1 MKRIVQNL
9 LAVFLLAVLLVPVT
23 ALGEDG
29 TVTKCSNCNSTNIYM
44 NRTIWRN
51 GKHCCVYKCDD
62 CRQETYGSYVACDVT
77 MPTKCTEKATCPTCG
92 KKYTGTTH
100 NMPDE
105 VSWTWNNADGINLAS
120 VAGAAACMDCRQEF
134 TTKAYSIGY
143 KTTKNP
149 TCKSNKEVT
158 YTISG
163 VMLGGRSYS
172 PATTLEIEGTA
183 TGRHSPIPDKGKPA
197 TCTEPGLTEGSHC
210 YYCNEVLEAQKEIPA
225 SGHLDVYASKLEQAA
240 TCTQDGWT
248 KETKCK
254 NCGQTVKERERIP
267 APGHKEVT
275 DAAVAA
281 TCTQDGKKEGKHCSV
296 CKKVLVEQEVI
307 PATGHKE
314 VTDAAVAPT
323 CTKVGWTEG
332 SHCSVC
338 NKELTAQ
345 TRIPAIG
352 HAVAEGTEAVWVW
365 HIPENGGFASADVSA
380 QCKNCKEMISTT
392 ANSIAIWHNINA
404 TCTESGKN
412 VYSVTVLLGG
422 QEFYGE
428 KEVKNPDAP
437 AKGHTEVIDAA
448 VAPTCTE
455 TGKTEGKHC
464 SVCKEVLVK
473 QETVPATGHKE
484 VTDAAVAPTCTKNG
498 LTEGSHC
505 SKCGWVKQAQKPISA
520 IGHAVEKEAETVWE
534 WNIPADGSFASVKV
548 SAQCKNCND
557 TISTTANNATY
568 WHSINAT
575 CTESGKNVYSV
586 TVSLGGQDF
595 YGEKEVDNPDDPARG
610 HTEVTDAAVAPTCT
624 ETGKTEGK
632 HCSVCNTV
640 LTKQETIPAT
650 GHTEVTDAAVAPTC
664 TETGLTEGSHCSV
677 CNTVLKAQEVIP
689 ALGHTEVTDAAVA
702 PTCTQTGL
710 TEGSH
715 CSVCN
720 TVLKAQEVIP
730 ALGHT
735 EVTDAAVAPT
745 CTESGKTEGKHC
757 SVCNTVLKAQ
767 EVIPALG
774 HTVVTDAAVAPTCT
788 ETGKTEGKH
797 CSVCNKILVMQEEI
811 PADGHEWGEW
821 FVTEAAKESESGKE
835 TRVCRRDSSHTQTR
849 EIPALGNESNA
860 PRLHVL
866 DKQNADRFFE
876 TTQQGSTLRV
886 VSEYNEV
893 TVLTGTSEILNKL
906 LEQGIQI
913 LEFVTPQG
921 TVRVAVKP
929 LLNAM
934 GSNGKFE
941 LSVTKQGASLYV
953 NRELRN
959 ELLL

>member
-23 ALGEDG
+23 ALGAGCKPYAHAVDKGAE
-29 TVTKCSNCNSTNIYM
+29 TV
-44 NRTIWRN
+44 W
-51 GKHCCVYKCDD
+51 D
-62 CRQETYGSYVACDVT
+62 
-77 MPTKCTEKATCPTCG
+77 
-92 KKYTGTTH
+92 
-100 NMPDE
+100 
-105 VSWTWNNADGINLAS
+105 WT
-120 VAGAAACMDCRQEF
+120 
-134 TTKAYSIGY
+134 
-143 KTTKNP
+143 
-149 TCKSNKEVT
+149 
-158 YTISG
+158 
-163 VMLGGRSYS
+163 
-172 PATTLEIEGTA
+172 
-183 TGRHSPIPDKGKPA
+183 IPDKGFASVTVSARCKNCNEMISTTANSIAIQRTIGANCTESGKNVYWVTVSLGGQDFYGEKEVDNPNAPAKGHTPKTVWGKPA
-197 TCTEPGLTEGSHC
+197 TCAEPGLTAGKVC
-210 YYCNEVLEAQKEIPA
+210 LFCNEVLVKQEVIPKTD
-225 SGHLDVYASKLEQAA
+225 HNKNNIVQTQAYVPY
-240 TCTQDGWT
+240 TCTEDGYT
-248 KETKCK
+248 AEKKCK
-254 NCGQTVKERERIP
+254 TCGQTVQERERIP

-281 TCTQDGKKEGKHCSV
+281 TCTK
-296 CKKVLVEQEVI
+296 
-307 PATGHKE
+307 
-314 VTDAAVAPT
+314 
-323 CTKVGWTEG
+323 
-332 SHCSVC
+332 
-338 NKELTAQ
+338 
-345 TRIPAIG
+345 
-352 HAVAEGTEAVWVW
+352 
-365 HIPENGGFASADVSA
+365 
-380 QCKNCKEMISTT
+380 
-392 ANSIAIWHNINA
+392 
-404 TCTESGKN
+404 
-412 VYSVTVLLGG
+412 
-422 QEFYGE
+422 
-428 KEVKNPDAP
+428 
-437 AKGHTEVIDAA
+437 
-448 VAPTCTE
+448 

-520 IGHAVEKEAETVWE
+520 IGHAVEKKAETVWE

-586 TVSLGGQDF
+586 TVLLGGQEF
-595 YGEKEVDNPDDPARG
+595 YGEKEVNNPNDPARG

-624 ETGKTEGK
+624 ETGLTEGK
-632 HCSVCNTV
+632 
-640 LTKQETIPAT
+640 
-650 GHTEVTDAAVAPTC
+650 
-664 TETGLTEGSHCSV
+664 HCSV

-689 ALGHTEVTDAAVA
+689 ATGHKEVTDAAVA

-710 TEGSH
+710 TEGKH

-720 TVLKAQEVIP
+720 TVLVKQETVPATGHTEVTDVAVAPTCTETGLTEGKHCSVCNEVLKAQEVIP

-745 CTESGKTEGKHC
+745 CTES
-757 SVCNTVLKAQ
+757 
-767 EVIPALG
+767 
-774 HTVVTDAAVAPTCT
+774 
-788 ETGKTEGKH
+788 GKTEGKH

-835 TRVCRRDSSHTQTR
+835 MRVCRRDGSHTQTR

-886 VSEYNEV
+886 VSEYDEV

-941 LSVTKQGASLYV
+941 LSVTKQGATLYV

>member
-23 ALGEDG
+23 ALGAEKCEHVMPDEAVWTWTPPATPGEG
-29 TVTKCSNCNSTNIYM
+29 TASYTITAECTKCGKVFTG
-44 NRTIWRN
+44 N
-51 GKHCCVYKCDD
+51 GKAWIQH
-62 CRQETYGSYVACDVT
+62 
-77 MPTKCTEKATCPTCG
+77 TEAATCTHNKFVTHIINHPLNG
-92 KKYTGTTH
+92 KTYTGTYRV
-100 NMPDE
+100 E
-105 VSWTWNNADGINLAS
+105 VPNT
-120 VAGAAACMDCRQEF
+120 MQEH
-134 TTKAYSIGY
+134 TAEPVWGK
-143 KTTKNP
+143 
-149 TCKSNKEVT
+149 
-158 YTISG
+158 
-163 VMLGGRSYS
+163 
-172 PATTLEIEGTA
+172 PATCAEAGLSYGERCKFCKKMLKEQTEIPKKTEHNNIIQTQ
-183 TGRHSPIPDKGKPA
+183 KYKPA
-197 TCTEPGLTEGSHC
+197 TCTEDGH
-210 YYCNEVLEAQKEIPA
+210 EAEKQCQTCGTITKPA
-225 SGHLDVYASKLEQAA
+225 TIIKA
-240 TCTQDGWT
+240 T
-248 KETKCK
+248 
-254 NCGQTVKERERIP
+254 
-267 APGHKEVT
+267 GHKWVT

-281 TCTQDGKKEGKHCSV
+281 TCTQDGKTEGKHCSV
-296 CKKVLVEQEVI
+296 CKEVLEEQETI

-332 SHCSVC
+332 SHCS
-338 NKELTAQ
+338 
-345 TRIPAIG
+345 
-352 HAVAEGTEAVWVW
+352 
-365 HIPENGGFASADVSA
+365 
-380 QCKNCKEMISTT
+380 
-392 ANSIAIWHNINA
+392 
-404 TCTESGKN
+404 
-412 VYSVTVLLGG
+412 
-422 QEFYGE
+422 
-428 KEVKNPDAP
+428 
-437 AKGHTEVIDAA
+437 
-448 VAPTCTE
+448 
-455 TGKTEGKHC
+455 
-464 SVCKEVLVK
+464 
-473 QETVPATGHKE
+473 
-484 VTDAAVAPTCTKNG
+484 
-498 LTEGSHC
+498 
-505 SKCGWVKQAQKPISA
+505 KCGWVKQAQKPILA

-595 YGEKEVDNPDDPARG
+595 YGEKEVENPNDPARG

-624 ETGKTEGK
+624 ETGKTEG
-632 HCSVCNTV
+632 
-640 LTKQETIPAT
+640 
-650 GHTEVTDAAVAPTC
+650 
-664 TETGLTEGSHCSV
+664 SHCSV

-689 ALGHTEVTDAAVA
+689 AT
-702 PTCTQTGL
+702 
-710 TEGSH
+710 
-715 CSVCN
+715 
-720 TVLKAQEVIP
+720 
-730 ALGHT
+730 GHT

-774 HTVVTDAAVAPTCT
+774 HTEVTDAAVAPTCT
-788 ETGKTEGKH
+788 ESGKTEGTH

-835 TRVCRRDSSHTQTR
+835 MRVCRRDSSHTQTR

-886 VSEYNEV
+886 VSEYDEV

-941 LSVTKQGASLYV
+941 LSVTKQGATLYV

>member
-23 ALGEDG
+23 ALGAGCKPYAHAVDKGAE
-29 TVTKCSNCNSTNIYM
+29 TV
-44 NRTIWRN
+44 W
-51 GKHCCVYKCDD
+51 D
-62 CRQETYGSYVACDVT
+62 
-77 MPTKCTEKATCPTCG
+77 
-92 KKYTGTTH
+92 
-100 NMPDE
+100 
-105 VSWTWNNADGINLAS
+105 WT
-120 VAGAAACMDCRQEF
+120 
-134 TTKAYSIGY
+134 
-143 KTTKNP
+143 
-149 TCKSNKEVT
+149 
-158 YTISG
+158 
-163 VMLGGRSYS
+163 
-172 PATTLEIEGTA
+172 
-183 TGRHSPIPDKGKPA
+183 IPDKGFASVTVSARCKNCNEMISTTANSIAIQRTIGANCTESGKNVYWVTVSLGGQDFYGEKEVDNPNAPAKGHTPKTVWGKPA
-197 TCTEPGLTEGSHC
+197 TCAEPGLTAGKVC
-210 YYCNEVLEAQKEIPA
+210 LFCNEVLVKQEVIPKTD
-225 SGHLDVYASKLEQAA
+225 HNKNNIVQTQAYVPY
-240 TCTQDGWT
+240 TCTEDGYT
-248 KETKCK
+248 AEKKCK
-254 NCGQTVKERERIP
+254 TCGQTVQERERIP

-281 TCTQDGKKEGKHCSV
+281 TCTK
-296 CKKVLVEQEVI
+296 
-307 PATGHKE
+307 
-314 VTDAAVAPT
+314 
-323 CTKVGWTEG
+323 
-332 SHCSVC
+332 
-338 NKELTAQ
+338 
-345 TRIPAIG
+345 
-352 HAVAEGTEAVWVW
+352 
-365 HIPENGGFASADVSA
+365 
-380 QCKNCKEMISTT
+380 
-392 ANSIAIWHNINA
+392 
-404 TCTESGKN
+404 
-412 VYSVTVLLGG
+412 
-422 QEFYGE
+422 
-428 KEVKNPDAP
+428 
-437 AKGHTEVIDAA
+437 
-448 VAPTCTE
+448 

-520 IGHAVEKEAETVWE
+520 IGHAVEKKAETVWE

-575 CTESGKNVYSV
+575 CTKDGKNVYSV

-624 ETGKTEGK
+624 ETGLTEGK
-632 HCSVCNTV
+632 
-640 LTKQETIPAT
+640 
-650 GHTEVTDAAVAPTC
+650 
-664 TETGLTEGSHCSV
+664 
-677 CNTVLKAQEVIP
+677 
-689 ALGHTEVTDAAVA
+689 
-702 PTCTQTGL
+702 
-710 TEGSH
+710 H

-757 SVCNTVLKAQ
+757 SVCN
-767 EVIPALG
+767 
-774 HTVVTDAAVAPTCT
+774 
-788 ETGKTEGKH
+788 
-797 CSVCNKILVMQEEI
+797 KILVMQEEI

-835 TRVCRRDSSHTQTR
+835 MRVCRRDSSHTQTR

-886 VSEYNEV
+886 VSEYDEV

-941 LSVTKQGASLYV
+941 LSVTKQGATLYV

>member
-23 ALGEDG
+23 ALGAGCKPYAHAVDKGAE
-29 TVTKCSNCNSTNIYM
+29 TV
-44 NRTIWRN
+44 W
-51 GKHCCVYKCDD
+51 D
-62 CRQETYGSYVACDVT
+62 
-77 MPTKCTEKATCPTCG
+77 
-92 KKYTGTTH
+92 
-100 NMPDE
+100 
-105 VSWTWNNADGINLAS
+105 WT
-120 VAGAAACMDCRQEF
+120 
-134 TTKAYSIGY
+134 
-143 KTTKNP
+143 
-149 TCKSNKEVT
+149 
-158 YTISG
+158 
-163 VMLGGRSYS
+163 
-172 PATTLEIEGTA
+172 
-183 TGRHSPIPDKGKPA
+183 IPDKGFASVTVSARCKNCNEMISTTANSIAIQRTIGANCTESGKNVYWVTVSLGGQDFYGEKEVDNPNAPAKGHTPKTVWGKPA
-197 TCTEPGLTEGSHC
+197 TCAEPGLTAGKVC
-210 YYCNEVLEAQKEIPA
+210 LFCNEVLVKQEVIPKTD
-225 SGHLDVYASKLEQAA
+225 HNKNNIVQTQAYVPY
-240 TCTQDGWT
+240 TCTEDGYT
-248 KETKCK
+248 AEKKCK
-254 NCGQTVKERERIP
+254 ACGQTVQERERIP

-281 TCTQDGKKEGKHCSV
+281 
-296 CKKVLVEQEVI
+296 
-307 PATGHKE
+307 
-314 VTDAAVAPT
+314 
-323 CTKVGWTEG
+323 
-332 SHCSVC
+332 
-338 NKELTAQ
+338 
-345 TRIPAIG
+345 
-352 HAVAEGTEAVWVW
+352 
-365 HIPENGGFASADVSA
+365 
-380 QCKNCKEMISTT
+380 
-392 ANSIAIWHNINA
+392 
-404 TCTESGKN
+404 
-412 VYSVTVLLGG
+412 
-422 QEFYGE
+422 
-428 KEVKNPDAP
+428 
-437 AKGHTEVIDAA
+437 
-448 VAPTCTE
+448 
-455 TGKTEGKHC
+455 
-464 SVCKEVLVK
+464 
-473 QETVPATGHKE
+473 
-484 VTDAAVAPTCTKNG
+484 
-498 LTEGSHC
+498 
-505 SKCGWVKQAQKPISA
+505 
-520 IGHAVEKEAETVWE
+520 
-534 WNIPADGSFASVKV
+534 
-548 SAQCKNCND
+548 
-557 TISTTANNATY
+557 
-568 WHSINAT
+568 
-575 CTESGKNVYSV
+575 
-586 TVSLGGQDF
+586 
-595 YGEKEVDNPDDPARG
+595 
-610 HTEVTDAAVAPTCT
+610 TCT

-640 LTKQETIPAT
+640 LTKQEVIPAT

-664 TETGLTEGSHCSV
+664 TETGLTEGKHCSV

-689 ALGHTEVTDAAVA
+689 ATGHTEVTDAAVAPTCTETGLTEGKHCSVCNTVLKAQEVIPATGHTEVTDAAVA

-757 SVCNTVLKAQ
+757 SVCN
-767 EVIPALG
+767 
-774 HTVVTDAAVAPTCT
+774 
-788 ETGKTEGKH
+788 
-797 CSVCNKILVMQEEI
+797 KILVMQEEI

-835 TRVCRRDSSHTQTR
+835 MRVCRRDSSHTQTR

-886 VSEYNEV
+886 VSEYDEV

-941 LSVTKQGASLYV
+941 LSVTKQGATLYV

>member
-23 ALGEDG
+23 ALGAGCKPYAHAVDKGAE
-29 TVTKCSNCNSTNIYM
+29 TV
-44 NRTIWRN
+44 W
-51 GKHCCVYKCDD
+51 D
-62 CRQETYGSYVACDVT
+62 
-77 MPTKCTEKATCPTCG
+77 
-92 KKYTGTTH
+92 
-100 NMPDE
+100 
-105 VSWTWNNADGINLAS
+105 WT
-120 VAGAAACMDCRQEF
+120 
-134 TTKAYSIGY
+134 
-143 KTTKNP
+143 
-149 TCKSNKEVT
+149 
-158 YTISG
+158 
-163 VMLGGRSYS
+163 
-172 PATTLEIEGTA
+172 
-183 TGRHSPIPDKGKPA
+183 IPDKGFASVTVSARCKNCNEMISTTANSIAIQRTIGANCTESGKNVYWVTVSLGGQDFYGEKEVDNPNAPAKGHTPKTVWGKPA
-197 TCTEPGLTEGSHC
+197 TCAEPGLTAGKVC
-210 YYCNEVLEAQKEIPA
+210 LFCNEVLVKQEVIPKTD
-225 SGHLDVYASKLEQAA
+225 HNKNNIVQTQAYVPY
-240 TCTQDGWT
+240 TCTEDGYT
-248 KETKCK
+248 AEKKCK
-254 NCGQTVKERERIP
+254 TCGQTVQERERIP

-281 TCTQDGKKEGKHCSV
+281 TCTK
-296 CKKVLVEQEVI
+296 
-307 PATGHKE
+307 
-314 VTDAAVAPT
+314 
-323 CTKVGWTEG
+323 
-332 SHCSVC
+332 
-338 NKELTAQ
+338 
-345 TRIPAIG
+345 
-352 HAVAEGTEAVWVW
+352 
-365 HIPENGGFASADVSA
+365 
-380 QCKNCKEMISTT
+380 
-392 ANSIAIWHNINA
+392 
-404 TCTESGKN
+404 
-412 VYSVTVLLGG
+412 
-422 QEFYGE
+422 
-428 KEVKNPDAP
+428 
-437 AKGHTEVIDAA
+437 
-448 VAPTCTE
+448 

-575 CTESGKNVYSV
+575 CTKDGKNVYSV

-595 YGEKEVDNPDDPARG
+595 YGEKEVENPNDPARGHTEVIDAAVAPTCTETGKTEGKHCSVCNEVLKAQEVIPATG

-632 HCSVCNTV
+632 HCSVCN
-640 LTKQETIPAT
+640 E
-650 GHTEVTDAAVAPTC
+650 
-664 TETGLTEGSHCSV
+664 
-677 CNTVLKAQEVIP
+677 
-689 ALGHTEVTDAAVA
+689 
-702 PTCTQTGL
+702 
-710 TEGSH
+710 
-715 CSVCN
+715 
-720 TVLKAQEVIP
+720 VLKAQEVIP

-745 CTESGKTEGKHC
+745 CTE
-757 SVCNTVLKAQ
+757 
-767 EVIPALG
+767 
-774 HTVVTDAAVAPTCT
+774 
-788 ETGKTEGKH
+788 TGLTEGKH

-886 VSEYNEV
+886 VSEYDEV

-941 LSVTKQGASLYV
+941 LSVTKQGATLYV

>member
-23 ALGEDG
+23 ALGAGCKPYAHAVDKGAE
-29 TVTKCSNCNSTNIYM
+29 TV
-44 NRTIWRN
+44 W
-51 GKHCCVYKCDD
+51 D
-62 CRQETYGSYVACDVT
+62 
-77 MPTKCTEKATCPTCG
+77 
-92 KKYTGTTH
+92 
-100 NMPDE
+100 
-105 VSWTWNNADGINLAS
+105 WT
-120 VAGAAACMDCRQEF
+120 
-134 TTKAYSIGY
+134 
-143 KTTKNP
+143 
-149 TCKSNKEVT
+149 
-158 YTISG
+158 
-163 VMLGGRSYS
+163 
-172 PATTLEIEGTA
+172 
-183 TGRHSPIPDKGKPA
+183 IPDKGFASVTVSARCKNCNEMISTTANSIAIQRTIGANCTESGKNVYWVTVSLGGQDFYGEKEVDNPNAPAKGHTPKTVWGKPA
-197 TCTEPGLTEGSHC
+197 TCAEPGLTAGKVC
-210 YYCNEVLEAQKEIPA
+210 LFCNEVLVKQEVIPKTD
-225 SGHLDVYASKLEQAA
+225 HNKNNIVQTQAYVPY
-240 TCTQDGWT
+240 TCTEDGYT
-248 KETKCK
+248 AEKKCK
-254 NCGQTVKERERIP
+254 TCGQTVQERERIP

-281 TCTQDGKKEGKHCSV
+281 TCTK
-296 CKKVLVEQEVI
+296 
-307 PATGHKE
+307 
-314 VTDAAVAPT
+314 
-323 CTKVGWTEG
+323 
-332 SHCSVC
+332 
-338 NKELTAQ
+338 
-345 TRIPAIG
+345 
-352 HAVAEGTEAVWVW
+352 
-365 HIPENGGFASADVSA
+365 
-380 QCKNCKEMISTT
+380 
-392 ANSIAIWHNINA
+392 
-404 TCTESGKN
+404 
-412 VYSVTVLLGG
+412 
-422 QEFYGE
+422 
-428 KEVKNPDAP
+428 
-437 AKGHTEVIDAA
+437 
-448 VAPTCTE
+448 

-595 YGEKEVDNPDDPARG
+595 YGEKEVENPNDPARG

-624 ETGKTEGK
+624 ETGKTEGS

-640 LTKQETIPAT
+640 LKAQEVIPAL

-664 TETGLTEGSHCSV
+664 TQTGLTEGSHCSV

-757 SVCNTVLKAQ
+757 SVCN
-767 EVIPALG
+767 
-774 HTVVTDAAVAPTCT
+774 
-788 ETGKTEGKH
+788 
-797 CSVCNKILVMQEEI
+797 KILVMQEEI

-835 TRVCRRDSSHTQTR
+835 MRVCRRDSSHTQTR

-886 VSEYNEV
+886 VSEYDEV

-941 LSVTKQGASLYV
+941 LSVTKQGATLYV

>member
-29 TVTKCSNCNSTNIYM
+29 TVTECSNCNSTNIYVTRK
-44 NRTIWRN
+44 NWYN
-51 GKHCCVYKCDD
+51 GKHRCVYKCSD
-62 CRQETYGSYVACDVT
+62 CKNETYGSYVPCDVT
-77 MPTKCTEKATCPTCG
+77 MPTGCTETATCPTCG
-92 KKYTGTTH
+92 HKYTGTTH

-105 VSWTWNNADGINLAS
+105 VSWTWNNADGKNMAS
-120 VAGAAACMDCRQEF
+120 VTGTAKCIDCGKTIEKTRYSIAYKI
-134 TTKAYSIGY
+134 TTK
-143 KTTKNP
+143 P
-149 TCKSNKEVT
+149 TCQLNQEVT
-158 YTISG
+158 YAPQDG
-163 VMLGGRSYS
+163 VTLGGRRYS
-172 PATTLEIEGTA
+172 PSFTVEIPNTK
-183 TGRHSPIPDKGKPA
+183 TDHFPIRDKGKPA
-197 TCTEPGLTEGSHC
+197 TCTEDGLTEGSHC
-210 YYCNEVLEAQKEIPA
+210 YYCNKVLEAQEAVPA

-254 NCGQTVKERERIP
+254 NCGQTVQERERIP

-296 CKKVLVEQEVI
+296 CKEVLVEQEVI
-307 PATGHKE
+307 
-314 VTDAAVAPT
+314 
-323 CTKVGWTEG
+323 
-332 SHCSVC
+332 
-338 NKELTAQ
+338 
-345 TRIPAIG
+345 
-352 HAVAEGTEAVWVW
+352 
-365 HIPENGGFASADVSA
+365 
-380 QCKNCKEMISTT
+380 
-392 ANSIAIWHNINA
+392 
-404 TCTESGKN
+404 
-412 VYSVTVLLGG
+412 
-422 QEFYGE
+422 
-428 KEVKNPDAP
+428 
-437 AKGHTEVIDAA
+437 
-448 VAPTCTE
+448 
-455 TGKTEGKHC
+455 
-464 SVCKEVLVK
+464 
-473 QETVPATGHKE
+473 PATGHKE

-520 IGHAVEKEAETVWE
+520 IGHAVEKKAETVWE

-586 TVSLGGQDF
+586 TVLLGGQEF
-595 YGEKEVDNPDDPARG
+595 YGEKEVNNPNDPARG

-640 LTKQETIPAT
+640 LKAQEVIPAT
-650 GHTEVTDAAVAPTC
+650 GHTE
-664 TETGLTEGSHCSV
+664 
-677 CNTVLKAQEVIP
+677 
-689 ALGHTEVTDAAVA
+689 
-702 PTCTQTGL
+702 
-710 TEGSH
+710 
-715 CSVCN
+715 
-720 TVLKAQEVIP
+720 
-730 ALGHT
+730 
-735 EVTDAAVAPT
+735 
-745 CTESGKTEGKHC
+745 
-757 SVCNTVLKAQ
+757 
-767 EVIPALG
+767 
-774 HTVVTDAAVAPTCT
+774 VTDAAVAPTCT

-835 TRVCRRDSSHTQTR
+835 MRVCRRDSSHTQTR

-886 VSEYNEV
+886 VSEYDEV

-941 LSVTKQGASLYV
+941 LSVTKQGATLYV

>member
-1 MKRIVQNL
+1 M
-9 LAVFLLAVLLVPVT
+9 T
-23 ALGEDG
+23 A
-29 TVTKCSNCNSTNIYM
+29 
-44 NRTIWRN
+44 
-51 GKHCCVYKCDD
+51 GKVC
-62 CRQETYGSYVACDVT
+62 
-77 MPTKCTEKATCPTCG
+77 
-92 KKYTGTTH
+92 
-100 NMPDE
+100 
-105 VSWTWNNADGINLAS
+105 L
-120 VAGAAACMDCRQEF
+120 F
-134 TTKAYSIGY
+134 
-143 KTTKNP
+143 
-149 TCKSNKEVT
+149 
-158 YTISG
+158 
-163 VMLGGRSYS
+163 
-172 PATTLEIEGTA
+172 
-183 TGRHSPIPDKGKPA
+183 
-197 TCTEPGLTEGSHC
+197 
-210 YYCNEVLEAQKEIPA
+210 CNEVLVKQEVIPKTD
-225 SGHLDVYASKLEQAA
+225 HNKNNIVQTQAYVPY
-240 TCTQDGWT
+240 TCTEDGYT
-248 KETKCK
+248 AEKKCK
-254 NCGQTVKERERIP
+254 ACGQTVQERERIP

-281 TCTQDGKKEGKHCSV
+281 TCTK
-296 CKKVLVEQEVI
+296 
-307 PATGHKE
+307 
-314 VTDAAVAPT
+314 
-323 CTKVGWTEG
+323 
-332 SHCSVC
+332 
-338 NKELTAQ
+338 
-345 TRIPAIG
+345 
-352 HAVAEGTEAVWVW
+352 
-365 HIPENGGFASADVSA
+365 
-380 QCKNCKEMISTT
+380 
-392 ANSIAIWHNINA
+392 
-404 TCTESGKN
+404 
-412 VYSVTVLLGG
+412 
-422 QEFYGE
+422 
-428 KEVKNPDAP
+428 
-437 AKGHTEVIDAA
+437 
-448 VAPTCTE
+448 

-520 IGHAVEKEAETVWE
+520 IGHAVEKKAETVWE

-575 CTESGKNVYSV
+575 CTKDGKNVYSV

-595 YGEKEVDNPDDPARG
+595 YGEKEVENPNDPARG
-610 HTEVTDAAVAPTCT
+610 HTEVIDAAVAPTCT

-640 LTKQETIPAT
+640 L
-650 GHTEVTDAAVAPTC
+650 
-664 TETGLTEGSHCSV
+664 
-677 CNTVLKAQEVIP
+677 KAQEVIP
-689 ALGHTEVTDAAVA
+689 ATGHTEVTDAAVA

-757 SVCNTVLKAQ
+757 SVCN
-767 EVIPALG
+767 
-774 HTVVTDAAVAPTCT
+774 
-788 ETGKTEGKH
+788 
-797 CSVCNKILVMQEEI
+797 KILVMQEEI

-835 TRVCRRDSSHTQTR
+835 MRVCRRDSSHTQTR

-886 VSEYNEV
+886 VSEYDEV

-941 LSVTKQGASLYV
+941 LSVTKQGATLYV

>member
-23 ALGEDG
+23 ALGEEKCEHVMPDEAVWTWTPPATPGEG
-29 TVTKCSNCNSTNIYM
+29 TASYTITAECTKCGKVFTG
-44 NRTIWRN
+44 N
-51 GKHCCVYKCDD
+51 GKAWIQH
-62 CRQETYGSYVACDVT
+62 
-77 MPTKCTEKATCPTCG
+77 TEAATCTHNKFVTHIINHPLNG
-92 KKYTGTTH
+92 KTYTGTYRV
-100 NMPDE
+100 E
-105 VSWTWNNADGINLAS
+105 VPNT
-120 VAGAAACMDCRQEF
+120 MQEH
-134 TTKAYSIGY
+134 TAEPVWGK
-143 KTTKNP
+143 
-149 TCKSNKEVT
+149 
-158 YTISG
+158 
-163 VMLGGRSYS
+163 
-172 PATTLEIEGTA
+172 PATCAEAGLSYGERCKFCKKMLKEQTEIPKKTEHNNIIQTQ
-183 TGRHSPIPDKGKPA
+183 KYKPA
-197 TCTEPGLTEGSHC
+197 TCTEDGH
-210 YYCNEVLEAQKEIPA
+210 EAEKQCQTCGTITKPA
-225 SGHLDVYASKLEQAA
+225 TIIKA
-240 TCTQDGWT
+240 T
-248 KETKCK
+248 
-254 NCGQTVKERERIP
+254 
-267 APGHKEVT
+267 GHKWVT

-281 TCTQDGKKEGKHCSV
+281 TCTQDGKTEGKHCSV
-296 CKKVLVEQEVI
+296 CKEVLEEQETI

-332 SHCSVC
+332 SHCS
-338 NKELTAQ
+338 
-345 TRIPAIG
+345 
-352 HAVAEGTEAVWVW
+352 
-365 HIPENGGFASADVSA
+365 
-380 QCKNCKEMISTT
+380 
-392 ANSIAIWHNINA
+392 
-404 TCTESGKN
+404 
-412 VYSVTVLLGG
+412 
-422 QEFYGE
+422 
-428 KEVKNPDAP
+428 
-437 AKGHTEVIDAA
+437 
-448 VAPTCTE
+448 
-455 TGKTEGKHC
+455 
-464 SVCKEVLVK
+464 
-473 QETVPATGHKE
+473 
-484 VTDAAVAPTCTKNG
+484 
-498 LTEGSHC
+498 
-505 SKCGWVKQAQKPISA
+505 KCGWVKQAQKPILA

-595 YGEKEVDNPDDPARG
+595 YGEKEVENPNDPARG

-632 HCSVCNTV
+632 
-640 LTKQETIPAT
+640 
-650 GHTEVTDAAVAPTC
+650 
-664 TETGLTEGSHCSV
+664 
-677 CNTVLKAQEVIP
+677 
-689 ALGHTEVTDAAVA
+689 
-702 PTCTQTGL
+702 
-710 TEGSH
+710 H

-757 SVCNTVLKAQ
+757 SVCN
-767 EVIPALG
+767 
-774 HTVVTDAAVAPTCT
+774 
-788 ETGKTEGKH
+788 
-797 CSVCNKILVMQEEI
+797 KILVMQEEI

-835 TRVCRRDSSHTQTR
+835 MRVCRRDSSHTQTR

-886 VSEYNEV
+886 VSEYDEV

-941 LSVTKQGASLYV
+941 LSVTKQGATLYV

>member
-23 ALGEDG
+23 ALGAGCKPYAHAVDKGAE
-29 TVTKCSNCNSTNIYM
+29 TV
-44 NRTIWRN
+44 W
-51 GKHCCVYKCDD
+51 D
-62 CRQETYGSYVACDVT
+62 
-77 MPTKCTEKATCPTCG
+77 
-92 KKYTGTTH
+92 
-100 NMPDE
+100 
-105 VSWTWNNADGINLAS
+105 WT
-120 VAGAAACMDCRQEF
+120 
-134 TTKAYSIGY
+134 
-143 KTTKNP
+143 
-149 TCKSNKEVT
+149 
-158 YTISG
+158 
-163 VMLGGRSYS
+163 
-172 PATTLEIEGTA
+172 
-183 TGRHSPIPDKGKPA
+183 IPDKGFASVTVSARCKNCNEMISTTANSIAIQRTIGANCTESGKNVYWVTVSLGGQDFYGEKEVDNPNAPAKGHTPKTVWGKPA
-197 TCTEPGLTEGSHC
+197 TCAEPGLTAGKVC
-210 YYCNEVLEAQKEIPA
+210 LFCNEVLVKQEVIPKTD
-225 SGHLDVYASKLEQAA
+225 HNKNNIVQTQAYVPY
-240 TCTQDGWT
+240 TCTEDGYT
-248 KETKCK
+248 AEKKCK
-254 NCGQTVKERERIP
+254 ACGQTVQERERIP

-281 TCTQDGKKEGKHCSV
+281 TCTK
-296 CKKVLVEQEVI
+296 
-307 PATGHKE
+307 
-314 VTDAAVAPT
+314 
-323 CTKVGWTEG
+323 
-332 SHCSVC
+332 
-338 NKELTAQ
+338 
-345 TRIPAIG
+345 
-352 HAVAEGTEAVWVW
+352 
-365 HIPENGGFASADVSA
+365 
-380 QCKNCKEMISTT
+380 
-392 ANSIAIWHNINA
+392 
-404 TCTESGKN
+404 
-412 VYSVTVLLGG
+412 
-422 QEFYGE
+422 
-428 KEVKNPDAP
+428 
-437 AKGHTEVIDAA
+437 
-448 VAPTCTE
+448 

-520 IGHAVEKEAETVWE
+520 IGHAVEKKAETVWE

-595 YGEKEVDNPDDPARG
+595 YGEKEVENPDAPAR
-610 HTEVTDAAVAPTCT
+610 
-624 ETGKTEGK
+624 
-632 HCSVCNTV
+632 
-640 LTKQETIPAT
+640 

-664 TETGLTEGSHCSV
+664 TETGLTEGKHCSV

-689 ALGHTEVTDAAVA
+689 ATGHTEVTDAAVA

-757 SVCNTVLKAQ
+757 SVCN
-767 EVIPALG
+767 
-774 HTVVTDAAVAPTCT
+774 
-788 ETGKTEGKH
+788 
-797 CSVCNKILVMQEEI
+797 KILVMQEEI

-835 TRVCRRDSSHTQTR
+835 MRVCRRDGSHTQTR

-886 VSEYNEV
+886 VSEYDEV

-941 LSVTKQGASLYV
+941 LSVTKQGATLYV

>member
-29 TVTKCSNCNSTNIYM
+29 TVTECSNCNSTNIYVTRK
-44 NRTIWRN
+44 NWYN
-51 GKHCCVYKCDD
+51 GKHRCVYKCSD
-62 CRQETYGSYVACDVT
+62 CKNETYGSYVPCDVT
-77 MPTKCTEKATCPTCG
+77 MPTGCTETATCPTCG
-92 KKYTGTTH
+92 HKYTGTTH

-105 VSWTWNNADGINLAS
+105 VSWTWNNADGKNMAS
-120 VAGAAACMDCRQEF
+120 VTGTAKCIDCGKTIEKTRYSIAYKI
-134 TTKAYSIGY
+134 TTK
-143 KTTKNP
+143 P
-149 TCKSNKEVT
+149 TCQLNQEVT
-158 YTISG
+158 YAPQDG
-163 VMLGGRSYS
+163 VTLGGRRYS
-172 PATTLEIEGTA
+172 PSFTVEIPNTK
-183 TGRHSPIPDKGKPA
+183 TDHFPIRDKGKPA
-197 TCTEPGLTEGSHC
+197 TCTEDGLTEGSHC
-210 YYCNEVLEAQKEIPA
+210 YYCNKVLEAQEAVPA
-225 SGHLDVYASKLEQAA
+225 SGQLDVYASKLEQAA

-254 NCGQTVKERERIP
+254 NCGQTVQERERIP
-267 APGHKEVT
+267 AP
-275 DAAVAA
+275 
-281 TCTQDGKKEGKHCSV
+281 
-296 CKKVLVEQEVI
+296 
-307 PATGHKE
+307 
-314 VTDAAVAPT
+314 
-323 CTKVGWTEG
+323 
-332 SHCSVC
+332 
-338 NKELTAQ
+338 
-345 TRIPAIG
+345 
-352 HAVAEGTEAVWVW
+352 
-365 HIPENGGFASADVSA
+365 
-380 QCKNCKEMISTT
+380 
-392 ANSIAIWHNINA
+392 
-404 TCTESGKN
+404 
-412 VYSVTVLLGG
+412 
-422 QEFYGE
+422 
-428 KEVKNPDAP
+428 
-437 AKGHTEVIDAA
+437 
-448 VAPTCTE
+448 
-455 TGKTEGKHC
+455 
-464 SVCKEVLVK
+464 
-473 QETVPATGHKE
+473 GHKE

-520 IGHAVEKEAETVWE
+520 IGHAVEKKAETVWE

-586 TVSLGGQDF
+586 TVLLGGQEF
-595 YGEKEVDNPDDPARG
+595 YGEKEVNNPNDPARG

-640 LTKQETIPAT
+640 LKAQEVIPAT
-650 GHTEVTDAAVAPTC
+650 GHTVVTDAAVAPTC
-664 TETGLTEGSHCSV
+664 TETGLTEGKHCSV

-689 ALGHTEVTDAAVA
+689 ATGHTEVTDAAVA

-757 SVCNTVLKAQ
+757 SVCN
-767 EVIPALG
+767 
-774 HTVVTDAAVAPTCT
+774 
-788 ETGKTEGKH
+788 
-797 CSVCNKILVMQEEI
+797 KILVMQEEI

-835 TRVCRRDSSHTQTR
+835 MRVCRRDSSHTQTR

-886 VSEYNEV
+886 VSEYDEV

-941 LSVTKQGASLYV
+941 LSVTKQGATLYV

>member
-23 ALGEDG
+23 ALGAGCKPYAHAVDKGAE
-29 TVTKCSNCNSTNIYM
+29 TV
-44 NRTIWRN
+44 W
-51 GKHCCVYKCDD
+51 D
-62 CRQETYGSYVACDVT
+62 
-77 MPTKCTEKATCPTCG
+77 
-92 KKYTGTTH
+92 
-100 NMPDE
+100 
-105 VSWTWNNADGINLAS
+105 WT
-120 VAGAAACMDCRQEF
+120 
-134 TTKAYSIGY
+134 
-143 KTTKNP
+143 
-149 TCKSNKEVT
+149 
-158 YTISG
+158 
-163 VMLGGRSYS
+163 
-172 PATTLEIEGTA
+172 
-183 TGRHSPIPDKGKPA
+183 IPDKGFASVTVSARCKNCNEMISTTANSIAIQRTIGANCTESGKNVYWVTVSLGGQDFYGEKEVDNPNAPAKGHTPKTVWGKPA
-197 TCTEPGLTEGSHC
+197 TCAEPGLTAGKVC
-210 YYCNEVLEAQKEIPA
+210 LFCNEVLVKQEVIPKTD
-225 SGHLDVYASKLEQAA
+225 HNKNNIVQTQAYVPY
-240 TCTQDGWT
+240 TCTEDGYT
-248 KETKCK
+248 AEKKCK
-254 NCGQTVKERERIP
+254 ACGQTVQERERIP

-281 TCTQDGKKEGKHCSV
+281 TCTK
-296 CKKVLVEQEVI
+296 
-307 PATGHKE
+307 
-314 VTDAAVAPT
+314 
-323 CTKVGWTEG
+323 
-332 SHCSVC
+332 
-338 NKELTAQ
+338 
-345 TRIPAIG
+345 
-352 HAVAEGTEAVWVW
+352 
-365 HIPENGGFASADVSA
+365 
-380 QCKNCKEMISTT
+380 
-392 ANSIAIWHNINA
+392 
-404 TCTESGKN
+404 
-412 VYSVTVLLGG
+412 
-422 QEFYGE
+422 
-428 KEVKNPDAP
+428 
-437 AKGHTEVIDAA
+437 
-448 VAPTCTE
+448 

-520 IGHAVEKEAETVWE
+520 IGHAVEKKAETVWE

-575 CTESGKNVYSV
+575 CTKDGKNVYSV

-595 YGEKEVDNPDDPARG
+595 YGEKEVENPNDPARG
-610 HTEVTDAAVAPTCT
+610 HTEVIDAAVAPTCT

-632 HCSVCNTV
+632 
-640 LTKQETIPAT
+640 
-650 GHTEVTDAAVAPTC
+650 
-664 TETGLTEGSHCSV
+664 HCSV

-702 PTCTQTGL
+702 PTCTETGK
-710 TEGSH
+710 TEGKHCSVCNTVLKAQEVIPALGHTEVTDAAVAPTCTETGKTEGKH

-757 SVCNTVLKAQ
+757 SVCN
-767 EVIPALG
+767 
-774 HTVVTDAAVAPTCT
+774 
-788 ETGKTEGKH
+788 
-797 CSVCNKILVMQEEI
+797 KILVMQEEI

-835 TRVCRRDSSHTQTR
+835 IRVCRRDSSHTQTR

-886 VSEYNEV
+886 VSEYDEV

-941 LSVTKQGASLYV
+941 LSVTKQGATLYV

>member
-464 SVCKEVLVK
+464 SVCNEVLK
-473 QETVPATGHKE
+473 AQEVIPAT
-484 VTDAAVAPTCTKNG
+484 
-498 LTEGSHC
+498 
-505 SKCGWVKQAQKPISA
+505 
-520 IGHAVEKEAETVWE
+520 
-534 WNIPADGSFASVKV
+534 
-548 SAQCKNCND
+548 
-557 TISTTANNATY
+557 
-568 WHSINAT
+568 
-575 CTESGKNVYSV
+575 
-586 TVSLGGQDF
+586 
-595 YGEKEVDNPDDPARG
+595 G

-640 LTKQETIPAT
+640 LKAQEVIPAT

-664 TETGLTEGSHCSV
+664 TETGLTEGTHCSV

-689 ALGHTEVTDAAVA
+689 AT
-702 PTCTQTGL
+702 
-710 TEGSH
+710 
-715 CSVCN
+715 
-720 TVLKAQEVIP
+720 
-730 ALGHT
+730 GHT

-757 SVCNTVLKAQ
+757 SVCN
-767 EVIPALG
+767 
-774 HTVVTDAAVAPTCT
+774 
-788 ETGKTEGKH
+788 
-797 CSVCNKILVMQEEI
+797 KILVMQEEI
-811 PADGHEWGEW
+811 LADGHEWGEW

-835 TRVCRRDSSHTQTR
+835 MRVCRRDSSHTQTR

-886 VSEYNEV
+886 VSEYDEV

-921 TVRVAVKP
+921 TVRVEVKP

-941 LSVTKQGASLYV
+941 LSVTKQGATLYV

>member
-105 VSWTWNNADGINLAS
+105 VSWVWNNANGKGFAS
-120 VAGAAACMDCRQEF
+120 VAGTAECLDCRQEF

-172 PATTLEIEGTA
+172 PATTVEIEGTA
-183 TGRHSPIPDKGKPA
+183 TGRHFPIPDKGKPA

-210 YYCNEVLEAQKEIPA
+210 YDCKEVLTAQKEIPA

-254 NCGQTVKERERIP
+254 NCGQTVQERERIP

-281 TCTQDGKKEGKHCSV
+281 TCTKTGKTEGKHCSV
-296 CKKVLVEQEVI
+296 CKKVLVEQETI
-307 PATGHKE
+307 
-314 VTDAAVAPT
+314 
-323 CTKVGWTEG
+323 
-332 SHCSVC
+332 
-338 NKELTAQ
+338 
-345 TRIPAIG
+345 
-352 HAVAEGTEAVWVW
+352 
-365 HIPENGGFASADVSA
+365 
-380 QCKNCKEMISTT
+380 
-392 ANSIAIWHNINA
+392 
-404 TCTESGKN
+404 
-412 VYSVTVLLGG
+412 
-422 QEFYGE
+422 
-428 KEVKNPDAP
+428 
-437 AKGHTEVIDAA
+437 
-448 VAPTCTE
+448 
-455 TGKTEGKHC
+455 
-464 SVCKEVLVK
+464 
-473 QETVPATGHKE
+473 PATGHKE

-505 SKCGWVKQAQKPISA
+505 SVCNKELTAQTSIPA
-520 IGHAVEKEAETVWE
+520 IGHAVEKKAETVWE

-595 YGEKEVDNPDDPARG
+595 YGEKEVENPNDPARG

-624 ETGKTEGK
+624 ETG
-632 HCSVCNTV
+632 
-640 LTKQETIPAT
+640 
-650 GHTEVTDAAVAPTC
+650 
-664 TETGLTEGSHCSV
+664 LTEGTHCSV

-689 ALGHTEVTDAAVA
+689 AT
-702 PTCTQTGL
+702 
-710 TEGSH
+710 
-715 CSVCN
+715 
-720 TVLKAQEVIP
+720 
-730 ALGHT
+730 GHT

-745 CTESGKTEGKHC
+745 CTESGKTEG
-757 SVCNTVLKAQ
+757 T
-767 EVIPALG
+767 
-774 HTVVTDAAVAPTCT
+774 
-788 ETGKTEGKH
+788 H

-835 TRVCRRDSSHTQTR
+835 MRVCRRDSSHTQTR

-886 VSEYNEV
+886 VSEYDEV

-941 LSVTKQGASLYV
+941 LSVTKQGATLYV

>member
-23 ALGEDG
+23 ALGDGG
-29 TVTKCSNCNSTNIYM
+29 TVTECSSCKSTDIYVTRK
-44 NRTIWRN
+44 NWNN
-51 GKHCCVYKCDD
+51 GKHRCVYKCKV
-62 CRQETYGSYVACDVT
+62 CRNETYGVYVACDVT

-92 KKYTGTTH
+92 HKYDGTTH

-105 VSWTWNNADGINLAS
+105 VSWVWNNANGKGFAS
-120 VAGAAACMDCRQEF
+120 VAGTAECLDCRQEF
-134 TTKAYSIGY
+134 TTKACSIGY
-143 KTTKNP
+143 KTTKKP
-149 TCKSNKEVT
+149 TCQSNEEVT

-163 VMLGGRSYS
+163 VKLGGRSYS
-172 PATTLEIEGTA
+172 PATTVEIPNTKKD
-183 TGRHSPIPDKGKPA
+183 HFPIPDKGKPA

-210 YYCNEVLEAQKEIPA
+210 YYCNQVLTAQKEISA
-225 SGHLDVYASKLEQAA
+225 SGHLDVRVSKWEQAA

-248 KETKCK
+248 RETKCQ
-254 NCGQTVKERERIP
+254 NCKQIIDK
-267 APGHKEVT
+267 
-275 DAAVAA
+275 
-281 TCTQDGKKEGKHCSV
+281 SV
-296 CKKVLVEQEVI
+296 SIK
-307 PATGHKE
+307 ATGHTE

-323 CTKVGWTEG
+323 CTETGLKAGSHCSVCKEVLKEQEVIPALGHTVVADAAVEPTCTEAGWSGGG

-338 NKELTAQ
+338 NKVLTER

-352 HAVAEGTEAVWVW
+352 HAVAEGTEAVWDW
-365 HIPENGGFASADVSA
+365 HIPANGGFATADVSA

-437 AKGHTEVIDAA
+437 ARGHTEVID
-448 VAPTCTE
+448 
-455 TGKTEGKHC
+455 K
-464 SVCKEVLVK
+464 
-473 QETVPATGHKE
+473 
-484 VTDAAVAPTCTKNG
+484 AVAPTCTK
-498 LTEGSHC
+498 
-505 SKCGWVKQAQKPISA
+505 
-520 IGHAVEKEAETVWE
+520 
-534 WNIPADGSFASVKV
+534 
-548 SAQCKNCND
+548 
-557 TISTTANNATY
+557 
-568 WHSINAT
+568 
-575 CTESGKNVYSV
+575 
-586 TVSLGGQDF
+586 
-595 YGEKEVDNPDDPARG
+595 
-610 HTEVTDAAVAPTCT
+610 
-624 ETGKTEGK
+624 
-632 HCSVCNTV
+632 
-640 LTKQETIPAT
+640 
-650 GHTEVTDAAVAPTC
+650 
-664 TETGLTEGSHCSV
+664 TGLTEGSHCSV

-689 ALGHTEVTDAAVA
+689 TTEHTVVTDAAVA
-702 PTCTQTGL
+702 PTCTKTGL
-710 TEGSH
+710 
-715 CSVCN
+715 
-720 TVLKAQEVIP
+720 
-730 ALGHT
+730 
-735 EVTDAAVAPT
+735 
-745 CTESGKTEGKHC
+745 TEGKHC

-767 EVIPALG
+767 EVIPATGHTEVTDAAVAPTCTKTGLTEG
-774 HTVVTDAAVAPTCT
+774 THCSVCNTVLKAQEVIPTTEHTVVTDAAVAPTCT

-849 EIPALGNESNA
+849 EIPALGNESDA

-876 TTQQGSTLRV
+876 TTQQGSTLRII
-886 VSEYNEV
+886 SEYDEV

-941 LSVTKQGASLYV
+941 LSVTKQGANLYV

>member
-23 ALGEDG
+23 ALGAE
-29 TVTKCSNCNSTNIYM
+29 CN
-44 NRTIWRN
+44 
-51 GKHCCVYKCDD
+51 
-62 CRQETYGSYVACDVT
+62 
-77 MPTKCTEKATCPTCG
+77 
-92 KKYTGTTH
+92 
-100 NMPDE
+100 
-105 VSWTWNNADGINLAS
+105 
-120 VAGAAACMDCRQEF
+120 
-134 TTKAYSIGY
+134 
-143 KTTKNP
+143 
-149 TCKSNKEVT
+149 
-158 YTISG
+158 
-163 VMLGGRSYS
+163 
-172 PATTLEIEGTA
+172 
-183 TGRHSPIPDKGKPA
+183 
-197 TCTEPGLTEGSHC
+197 
-210 YYCNEVLEAQKEIPA
+210 
-225 SGHLDVYASKLEQAA
+225 
-240 TCTQDGWT
+240 
-248 KETKCK
+248 
-254 NCGQTVKERERIP
+254 
-267 APGHKEVT
+267 
-275 DAAVAA
+275 
-281 TCTQDGKKEGKHCSV
+281 
-296 CKKVLVEQEVI
+296 
-307 PATGHKE
+307 
-314 VTDAAVAPT
+314 
-323 CTKVGWTEG
+323 
-332 SHCSVC
+332 
-338 NKELTAQ
+338 
-345 TRIPAIG
+345 

-365 HIPENGGFASADVSA
+365 HIPENGGSATADVSA
-380 QCKNCKEMISTT
+380 RCKNCNEMISTT
-392 ANSIAIWHNINA
+392 ANSIAIQRTIGAN
-404 TCTESGKN
+404 CTESGKN
-412 VYSVTVLLGG
+412 VYSVTVSLGG
-422 QEFYGE
+422 QDFYGE
-428 KEVKNPDAP
+428 KAVDNPNAP
-437 AKGHTEVIDAA
+437 AKGHTPKTVWGKAATCAEPGLTDGKVCLFCNEVLVKQEVIPKTDHNKYNIVQTQAYKPYTCTEDGYTAEKKCKTCGQIVQKRERIPAPGHKEVTDAA
-448 VAPTCTE
+448 VAPTCTKD
-455 TGKTEGKHC
+455 GKTEGKHC

-520 IGHAVEKEAETVWE
+520 IGHAVEKKAETVWE

-595 YGEKEVDNPDDPARG
+595 YGEKEVENPNDPARG
-610 HTEVTDAAVAPTCT
+610 HTEVIDAAVAPTCT
-624 ETGKTEGK
+624 ETGKTEGT
-632 HCSVCNTV
+632 HCNVCN
-640 LTKQETIPAT
+640 E
-650 GHTEVTDAAVAPTC
+650 
-664 TETGLTEGSHCSV
+664 
-677 CNTVLKAQEVIP
+677 
-689 ALGHTEVTDAAVA
+689 
-702 PTCTQTGL
+702 
-710 TEGSH
+710 
-715 CSVCN
+715 
-720 TVLKAQEVIP
+720 VLKAQEVIP

-745 CTESGKTEGKHC
+745 CTES
-757 SVCNTVLKAQ
+757 
-767 EVIPALG
+767 
-774 HTVVTDAAVAPTCT
+774 
-788 ETGKTEGKH
+788 GKTEGKH

-835 TRVCRRDSSHTQTR
+835 MRVCRRDSSHTQTR

-886 VSEYNEV
+886 VSEYDEV

-941 LSVTKQGASLYV
+941 LSVTKQGATLYV

>member
-23 ALGEDG
+23 ALGAGCKPYAHAVDKGAE
-29 TVTKCSNCNSTNIYM
+29 TV
-44 NRTIWRN
+44 W
-51 GKHCCVYKCDD
+51 D
-62 CRQETYGSYVACDVT
+62 
-77 MPTKCTEKATCPTCG
+77 
-92 KKYTGTTH
+92 
-100 NMPDE
+100 
-105 VSWTWNNADGINLAS
+105 WT
-120 VAGAAACMDCRQEF
+120 
-134 TTKAYSIGY
+134 
-143 KTTKNP
+143 
-149 TCKSNKEVT
+149 
-158 YTISG
+158 
-163 VMLGGRSYS
+163 
-172 PATTLEIEGTA
+172 
-183 TGRHSPIPDKGKPA
+183 IPDKGFASVTVSARCKNCNEMISTTANSIAIQRTIGANCTESGKNVYWVTVSLGGQDFYGEKEVDNPNAPAKGHTPKTVWGKPA
-197 TCTEPGLTEGSHC
+197 TCAEPGLTAGKVC
-210 YYCNEVLEAQKEIPA
+210 LFCNEVLVKQEVIPKTD
-225 SGHLDVYASKLEQAA
+225 HNKNNIVQTQAYVPY
-240 TCTQDGWT
+240 TCTEDGYT
-248 KETKCK
+248 AEKKCK
-254 NCGQTVKERERIP
+254 TCGQTVQERERIP

-281 TCTQDGKKEGKHCSV
+281 TCTK
-296 CKKVLVEQEVI
+296 
-307 PATGHKE
+307 
-314 VTDAAVAPT
+314 
-323 CTKVGWTEG
+323 
-332 SHCSVC
+332 
-338 NKELTAQ
+338 
-345 TRIPAIG
+345 
-352 HAVAEGTEAVWVW
+352 
-365 HIPENGGFASADVSA
+365 
-380 QCKNCKEMISTT
+380 
-392 ANSIAIWHNINA
+392 
-404 TCTESGKN
+404 
-412 VYSVTVLLGG
+412 
-422 QEFYGE
+422 
-428 KEVKNPDAP
+428 
-437 AKGHTEVIDAA
+437 
-448 VAPTCTE
+448 

-640 LTKQETIPAT
+640 LKAQEVIPAL

-664 TETGLTEGSHCSV
+664 TETGLTEGKHCSV

-689 ALGHTEVTDAAVA
+689 ATGHTEVTDAAVA

-757 SVCNTVLKAQ
+757 SVCN
-767 EVIPALG
+767 
-774 HTVVTDAAVAPTCT
+774 
-788 ETGKTEGKH
+788 
-797 CSVCNKILVMQEEI
+797 KILVMQEEI

-835 TRVCRRDSSHTQTR
+835 MRVCRRDSNHTQTR

-886 VSEYNEV
+886 VSEYDEV

-941 LSVTKQGASLYV
+941 LSVTKQGATLYV

>member
-23 ALGEDG
+23 ALGAEKCEHVMPDEAVWTWTPPATPGEG
-29 TVTKCSNCNSTNIYM
+29 TASYTITAECTKCGKVFTGNG
-44 NRTIWRN
+44 RAWIWDTEAATCTHNKFVTHKINHSLN
-51 GKHCCVYKCDD
+51 GK
-62 CRQETYGSYVACDVT
+62 T
-77 MPTKCTEKATCPTCG
+77 
-92 KKYTGTTH
+92 YTGTYRV
-100 NMPDE
+100 E
-105 VSWTWNNADGINLAS
+105 VPNT
-120 VAGAAACMDCRQEF
+120 MQEH
-134 TTKAYSIGY
+134 TAEPVWGK
-143 KTTKNP
+143 
-149 TCKSNKEVT
+149 
-158 YTISG
+158 
-163 VMLGGRSYS
+163 
-172 PATTLEIEGTA
+172 PATCAEAGLSYGERCKFCKKMLKEQTEIPKKTEHNNIIQTQ
-183 TGRHSPIPDKGKPA
+183 KYKPA
-197 TCTEPGLTEGSHC
+197 TCTEDGH
-210 YYCNEVLEAQKEIPA
+210 EAEKQCQTCGTITKPA
-225 SGHLDVYASKLEQAA
+225 TIIKA
-240 TCTQDGWT
+240 T
-248 KETKCK
+248 
-254 NCGQTVKERERIP
+254 
-267 APGHKEVT
+267 GHKWVT

-281 TCTQDGKKEGKHCSV
+281 TCTQD
-296 CKKVLVEQEVI
+296 
-307 PATGHKE
+307 
-314 VTDAAVAPT
+314 
-323 CTKVGWTEG
+323 
-332 SHCSVC
+332 
-338 NKELTAQ
+338 
-345 TRIPAIG
+345 
-352 HAVAEGTEAVWVW
+352 
-365 HIPENGGFASADVSA
+365 
-380 QCKNCKEMISTT
+380 
-392 ANSIAIWHNINA
+392 
-404 TCTESGKN
+404 
-412 VYSVTVLLGG
+412 
-422 QEFYGE
+422 
-428 KEVKNPDAP
+428 
-437 AKGHTEVIDAA
+437 
-448 VAPTCTE
+448 
-455 TGKTEGKHC
+455 GKTEGKHC

-640 LTKQETIPAT
+640 L
-650 GHTEVTDAAVAPTC
+650 
-664 TETGLTEGSHCSV
+664 
-677 CNTVLKAQEVIP
+677 KAQEVIP
-689 ALGHTEVTDAAVA
+689 ATGHTEVTDAAVA

-757 SVCNTVLKAQ
+757 SVCN
-767 EVIPALG
+767 
-774 HTVVTDAAVAPTCT
+774 
-788 ETGKTEGKH
+788 
-797 CSVCNKILVMQEEI
+797 KILVMQEEI

-835 TRVCRRDSSHTQTR
+835 MRVCRRDSSHTQTR

-886 VSEYNEV
+886 VSEYDEV

-941 LSVTKQGASLYV
+941 LSVTKQGATLYV

>member
-23 ALGEDG
+23 ALGAGCKPYAHAVDKGAE
-29 TVTKCSNCNSTNIYM
+29 TV
-44 NRTIWRN
+44 W
-51 GKHCCVYKCDD
+51 D
-62 CRQETYGSYVACDVT
+62 
-77 MPTKCTEKATCPTCG
+77 
-92 KKYTGTTH
+92 
-100 NMPDE
+100 
-105 VSWTWNNADGINLAS
+105 WT
-120 VAGAAACMDCRQEF
+120 
-134 TTKAYSIGY
+134 
-143 KTTKNP
+143 
-149 TCKSNKEVT
+149 
-158 YTISG
+158 
-163 VMLGGRSYS
+163 
-172 PATTLEIEGTA
+172 
-183 TGRHSPIPDKGKPA
+183 IPDKGFASVTVSARCKNCNEMISTTANSIAIQRTIGANCTESGKNVYWVTVSLGGQDFYGEKEVDNPNAPAKGHTPKTVWGKPA
-197 TCTEPGLTEGSHC
+197 TCAEPGLTAGKVC
-210 YYCNEVLEAQKEIPA
+210 LFCNEVLVKQEVIPKTD
-225 SGHLDVYASKLEQAA
+225 HNKNNIVQTQAYVPY
-240 TCTQDGWT
+240 TCTEDGYT
-248 KETKCK
+248 AEKKCK
-254 NCGQTVKERERIP
+254 TCGQTVQERERIP

-281 TCTQDGKKEGKHCSV
+281 TCTK
-296 CKKVLVEQEVI
+296 
-307 PATGHKE
+307 
-314 VTDAAVAPT
+314 
-323 CTKVGWTEG
+323 
-332 SHCSVC
+332 
-338 NKELTAQ
+338 
-345 TRIPAIG
+345 
-352 HAVAEGTEAVWVW
+352 
-365 HIPENGGFASADVSA
+365 
-380 QCKNCKEMISTT
+380 
-392 ANSIAIWHNINA
+392 
-404 TCTESGKN
+404 
-412 VYSVTVLLGG
+412 
-422 QEFYGE
+422 
-428 KEVKNPDAP
+428 
-437 AKGHTEVIDAA
+437 
-448 VAPTCTE
+448 

-520 IGHAVEKEAETVWE
+520 IGHAVEKKAETVWE

-586 TVSLGGQDF
+586 TVLLGGQEF
-595 YGEKEVDNPDDPARG
+595 YGEKEVNNPNDPARG

-624 ETGKTEGK
+624 ETGLTEGK
-632 HCSVCNTV
+632 HCSVCN
-640 LTKQETIPAT
+640 E
-650 GHTEVTDAAVAPTC
+650 
-664 TETGLTEGSHCSV
+664 
-677 CNTVLKAQEVIP
+677 
-689 ALGHTEVTDAAVA
+689 
-702 PTCTQTGL
+702 
-710 TEGSH
+710 
-715 CSVCN
+715 
-720 TVLKAQEVIP
+720 VLKAQEVIP

-745 CTESGKTEGKHC
+745 CTES
-757 SVCNTVLKAQ
+757 
-767 EVIPALG
+767 
-774 HTVVTDAAVAPTCT
+774 
-788 ETGKTEGKH
+788 GKTEGKH

-835 TRVCRRDSSHTQTR
+835 MRVCRRDGSHTQTR

-860 PRLHVL
+860 PSLHVL

-886 VSEYNEV
+886 VSEYDEV

-941 LSVTKQGASLYV
+941 LSVTKQGATLYV

>member
-23 ALGEDG
+23 ALGAGCKPYAHAVDKGAE
-29 TVTKCSNCNSTNIYM
+29 TV
-44 NRTIWRN
+44 W
-51 GKHCCVYKCDD
+51 D
-62 CRQETYGSYVACDVT
+62 
-77 MPTKCTEKATCPTCG
+77 
-92 KKYTGTTH
+92 
-100 NMPDE
+100 
-105 VSWTWNNADGINLAS
+105 WT
-120 VAGAAACMDCRQEF
+120 
-134 TTKAYSIGY
+134 
-143 KTTKNP
+143 
-149 TCKSNKEVT
+149 
-158 YTISG
+158 
-163 VMLGGRSYS
+163 
-172 PATTLEIEGTA
+172 
-183 TGRHSPIPDKGKPA
+183 IPDKGFASVTVSARCKNCNEMISTTANSIAIQRTIGANCTESGKNVYWVTVSLGGQDFYGEKEVDNPNAPAKGHTPKTVWGKPA
-197 TCTEPGLTEGSHC
+197 TCAEPGLTAGKVC
-210 YYCNEVLEAQKEIPA
+210 LFCNEVLVKQEVIPKTD
-225 SGHLDVYASKLEQAA
+225 HNKNNIVQTQAYVPY
-240 TCTQDGWT
+240 TCTEDGYT
-248 KETKCK
+248 AEKKCK
-254 NCGQTVKERERIP
+254 TCGQTVQERERIP

-281 TCTQDGKKEGKHCSV
+281 TCTK
-296 CKKVLVEQEVI
+296 
-307 PATGHKE
+307 
-314 VTDAAVAPT
+314 
-323 CTKVGWTEG
+323 
-332 SHCSVC
+332 
-338 NKELTAQ
+338 
-345 TRIPAIG
+345 
-352 HAVAEGTEAVWVW
+352 
-365 HIPENGGFASADVSA
+365 
-380 QCKNCKEMISTT
+380 
-392 ANSIAIWHNINA
+392 
-404 TCTESGKN
+404 
-412 VYSVTVLLGG
+412 
-422 QEFYGE
+422 
-428 KEVKNPDAP
+428 
-437 AKGHTEVIDAA
+437 
-448 VAPTCTE
+448 

-520 IGHAVEKEAETVWE
+520 IGHAVEKKAETVWE

-586 TVSLGGQDF
+586 TVLLGGQEF
-595 YGEKEVDNPDDPARG
+595 YGEKEVNNPNDPARG

-624 ETGKTEGK
+624 ETGLTEGK

-640 LTKQETIPAT
+640 LKAQEVIPAT

-664 TETGLTEGSHCSV
+664 TETGLTEGKHCSV
-677 CNTVLKAQEVIP
+677 CNE
-689 ALGHTEVTDAAVA
+689 
-702 PTCTQTGL
+702 
-710 TEGSH
+710 
-715 CSVCN
+715 
-720 TVLKAQEVIP
+720 VLKAQEVIP

-745 CTESGKTEGKHC
+745 CTES
-757 SVCNTVLKAQ
+757 
-767 EVIPALG
+767 
-774 HTVVTDAAVAPTCT
+774 
-788 ETGKTEGKH
+788 GKTEGKH

-835 TRVCRRDSSHTQTR
+835 MRVCRRDGSHTQTR

-860 PRLHVL
+860 PSLHVL

-886 VSEYNEV
+886 VSEYDEV

-941 LSVTKQGASLYV
+941 LSVTKQGATLYV

>member
-23 ALGEDG
+23 ALGEE
-29 TVTKCSNCNSTNIYM
+29 CN
-44 NRTIWRN
+44 
-51 GKHCCVYKCDD
+51 
-62 CRQETYGSYVACDVT
+62 
-77 MPTKCTEKATCPTCG
+77 
-92 KKYTGTTH
+92 
-100 NMPDE
+100 
-105 VSWTWNNADGINLAS
+105 
-120 VAGAAACMDCRQEF
+120 
-134 TTKAYSIGY
+134 
-143 KTTKNP
+143 
-149 TCKSNKEVT
+149 
-158 YTISG
+158 
-163 VMLGGRSYS
+163 
-172 PATTLEIEGTA
+172 
-183 TGRHSPIPDKGKPA
+183 
-197 TCTEPGLTEGSHC
+197 
-210 YYCNEVLEAQKEIPA
+210 
-225 SGHLDVYASKLEQAA
+225 
-240 TCTQDGWT
+240 
-248 KETKCK
+248 
-254 NCGQTVKERERIP
+254 
-267 APGHKEVT
+267 
-275 DAAVAA
+275 
-281 TCTQDGKKEGKHCSV
+281 
-296 CKKVLVEQEVI
+296 
-307 PATGHKE
+307 
-314 VTDAAVAPT
+314 
-323 CTKVGWTEG
+323 
-332 SHCSVC
+332 
-338 NKELTAQ
+338 
-345 TRIPAIG
+345 

-392 ANSIAIWHNINA
+392 ANSIAIQSTIGAN
-404 TCTESGKN
+404 CTESGKN
-412 VYSVTVLLGG
+412 VYSVTVSLGG
-422 QEFYGE
+422 QDFYGE
-428 KEVKNPDAP
+428 KEVDNPNAP
-437 AKGHTEVIDAA
+437 AKGHTPKTVWGKPATCAEPGLTAGKVCLFCSEVLVKQEVIPKTDHNKNNIVQTQKYKPYTCTEDGYTAEKKCTTCGQIVQKRERLKAPGHTVVIDAA
-448 VAPTCTE
+448 VAPTCTKD
-455 TGKTEGKHC
+455 GKTEGKHC
-464 SVCKEVLVK
+464 RVCREVLVK

-520 IGHAVEKEAETVWE
+520 IGHAVEKKAETVWE

-595 YGEKEVDNPDDPARG
+595 YGEKEVENPDDPARG
-610 HTEVTDAAVAPTCT
+610 HTEVIDAAVAPTCT

-640 LTKQETIPAT
+640 LKAQETIPAT
-650 GHTEVTDAAVAPTC
+650 GHKEVTDAAVAPTC
-664 TETGLTEGSHCSV
+664 TETGKTEG
-677 CNTVLKAQEVIP
+677 T
-689 ALGHTEVTDAAVA
+689 
-702 PTCTQTGL
+702 
-710 TEGSH
+710 H

-757 SVCNTVLKAQ
+757 SVCN
-767 EVIPALG
+767 
-774 HTVVTDAAVAPTCT
+774 
-788 ETGKTEGKH
+788 
-797 CSVCNKILVMQEEI
+797 KILVMQEEI

-835 TRVCRRDSSHTQTR
+835 MRVCRRDSSHTQTR

-886 VSEYNEV
+886 VSEYDEV

-941 LSVTKQGASLYV
+941 LSVTKQGATLYV

>member
-23 ALGEDG
+23 ALGAGCKPYAHAVDKGAE
-29 TVTKCSNCNSTNIYM
+29 TV
-44 NRTIWRN
+44 W
-51 GKHCCVYKCDD
+51 D
-62 CRQETYGSYVACDVT
+62 
-77 MPTKCTEKATCPTCG
+77 
-92 KKYTGTTH
+92 
-100 NMPDE
+100 
-105 VSWTWNNADGINLAS
+105 WT
-120 VAGAAACMDCRQEF
+120 
-134 TTKAYSIGY
+134 
-143 KTTKNP
+143 
-149 TCKSNKEVT
+149 
-158 YTISG
+158 
-163 VMLGGRSYS
+163 
-172 PATTLEIEGTA
+172 
-183 TGRHSPIPDKGKPA
+183 IPDKGFASVTVSARCKNCNEMISTTANSIAIQRTIGANCTESGKNVYWVTVSLGGQDFYGEKEVDNPNAPAKGHTPKTVWGKPA
-197 TCTEPGLTEGSHC
+197 TCAEPGLTAGKVC
-210 YYCNEVLEAQKEIPA
+210 LFCNEVLVKQEVIPKTD
-225 SGHLDVYASKLEQAA
+225 HNKNNIVQTQAYVPY
-240 TCTQDGWT
+240 TCTEDGYT
-248 KETKCK
+248 AEKKCK
-254 NCGQTVKERERIP
+254 TCGQTVQERERIP

-281 TCTQDGKKEGKHCSV
+281 TCTK
-296 CKKVLVEQEVI
+296 
-307 PATGHKE
+307 
-314 VTDAAVAPT
+314 
-323 CTKVGWTEG
+323 
-332 SHCSVC
+332 
-338 NKELTAQ
+338 
-345 TRIPAIG
+345 
-352 HAVAEGTEAVWVW
+352 
-365 HIPENGGFASADVSA
+365 
-380 QCKNCKEMISTT
+380 
-392 ANSIAIWHNINA
+392 
-404 TCTESGKN
+404 
-412 VYSVTVLLGG
+412 
-422 QEFYGE
+422 
-428 KEVKNPDAP
+428 
-437 AKGHTEVIDAA
+437 
-448 VAPTCTE
+448 

-520 IGHAVEKEAETVWE
+520 IGHAVEKKAETVWE

-586 TVSLGGQDF
+586 TVLLGGQEF
-595 YGEKEVDNPDDPARG
+595 YGEKEVNNPNDPARG

-624 ETGKTEGK
+624 ETGLTEGK
-632 HCSVCNTV
+632 
-640 LTKQETIPAT
+640 
-650 GHTEVTDAAVAPTC
+650 
-664 TETGLTEGSHCSV
+664 HCSV
-677 CNTVLKAQEVIP
+677 CNTVLKAQEVIH
-689 ALGHTEVTDAAVA
+689 ATGHKEVTDAAVA

-757 SVCNTVLKAQ
+757 SVCN
-767 EVIPALG
+767 
-774 HTVVTDAAVAPTCT
+774 
-788 ETGKTEGKH
+788 
-797 CSVCNKILVMQEEI
+797 KILVMQEEI

-835 TRVCRRDSSHTQTR
+835 MRVCRRDGSHTQTR

-886 VSEYNEV
+886 VSEYDEV

-941 LSVTKQGASLYV
+941 LSVTKQGATLYV

>member
-23 ALGEDG
+23 ALGAEKCEHVMPDEAVWTWTPPATPGEG
-29 TVTKCSNCNSTNIYM
+29 TASYTITAECTKCGKVFTGNG
-44 NRTIWRN
+44 RAWIWDTEAATCTHNKFVTHKINHSLN
-51 GKHCCVYKCDD
+51 GK
-62 CRQETYGSYVACDVT
+62 T
-77 MPTKCTEKATCPTCG
+77 
-92 KKYTGTTH
+92 YTGTYRV
-100 NMPDE
+100 E
-105 VSWTWNNADGINLAS
+105 VPNT
-120 VAGAAACMDCRQEF
+120 MQEH
-134 TTKAYSIGY
+134 TAEPVWGK
-143 KTTKNP
+143 
-149 TCKSNKEVT
+149 
-158 YTISG
+158 
-163 VMLGGRSYS
+163 
-172 PATTLEIEGTA
+172 PATCAEAGLSYGERCKFCKKMLKEQTEIPKKTEHNNIIQTQ
-183 TGRHSPIPDKGKPA
+183 KYKPA
-197 TCTEPGLTEGSHC
+197 TCTEDGH
-210 YYCNEVLEAQKEIPA
+210 EAEKQCQTCGTITKPA
-225 SGHLDVYASKLEQAA
+225 TIIKA
-240 TCTQDGWT
+240 T
-248 KETKCK
+248 
-254 NCGQTVKERERIP
+254 
-267 APGHKEVT
+267 GHKWVT

-281 TCTQDGKKEGKHCSV
+281 TCTQD
-296 CKKVLVEQEVI
+296 
-307 PATGHKE
+307 
-314 VTDAAVAPT
+314 
-323 CTKVGWTEG
+323 
-332 SHCSVC
+332 
-338 NKELTAQ
+338 
-345 TRIPAIG
+345 
-352 HAVAEGTEAVWVW
+352 
-365 HIPENGGFASADVSA
+365 
-380 QCKNCKEMISTT
+380 
-392 ANSIAIWHNINA
+392 
-404 TCTESGKN
+404 
-412 VYSVTVLLGG
+412 
-422 QEFYGE
+422 
-428 KEVKNPDAP
+428 
-437 AKGHTEVIDAA
+437 
-448 VAPTCTE
+448 
-455 TGKTEGKHC
+455 GKTEGKHC

-473 QETVPATGHKE
+473 QETVSATGHKE

-595 YGEKEVDNPDDPARG
+595 YGEKEVENPNDPARG

-632 HCSVCNTV
+632 HCSVCNEV
-640 LTKQETIPAT
+640 LVEQETIPAT

-664 TETGLTEGSHCSV
+664 IETGLTEGKHCSVCNTVLVKQETVPATGHTEVTDVAVAPTCTETGLTEGKHCSV

-689 ALGHTEVTDAAVA
+689 ATGHTEVTDAAVA

-710 TEGSH
+710 TEGS
-715 CSVCN
+715 
-720 TVLKAQEVIP
+720 
-730 ALGHT
+730 
-735 EVTDAAVAPT
+735 
-745 CTESGKTEGKHC
+745 
-757 SVCNTVLKAQ
+757 
-767 EVIPALG
+767 
-774 HTVVTDAAVAPTCT
+774 
-788 ETGKTEGKH
+788 H

-835 TRVCRRDSSHTQTR
+835 MRVCRRDSSHTQTR

-886 VSEYNEV
+886 VSEYDEV

-941 LSVTKQGASLYV
+941 LSVTKQGATLYV

>member
-23 ALGEDG
+23 ALGAEKCEHVMPDEAVWTWTPPATPGEG
-29 TVTKCSNCNSTNIYM
+29 TASYTITAECTKCGKVFTGNG
-44 NRTIWRN
+44 RAWIWDTEAATCTHNKFVTHKINHSLN
-51 GKHCCVYKCDD
+51 GK
-62 CRQETYGSYVACDVT
+62 T
-77 MPTKCTEKATCPTCG
+77 
-92 KKYTGTTH
+92 YTGTYRV
-100 NMPDE
+100 E
-105 VSWTWNNADGINLAS
+105 VPNT
-120 VAGAAACMDCRQEF
+120 MQEH
-134 TTKAYSIGY
+134 TAEPVWGK
-143 KTTKNP
+143 
-149 TCKSNKEVT
+149 
-158 YTISG
+158 
-163 VMLGGRSYS
+163 
-172 PATTLEIEGTA
+172 PATCAEAGLSYGERCKFCKKMLKEQTEIPKKTEHNNIIQTQ
-183 TGRHSPIPDKGKPA
+183 KYKPA
-197 TCTEPGLTEGSHC
+197 TCTEDGH
-210 YYCNEVLEAQKEIPA
+210 EAEKQCQTCGTITKPA
-225 SGHLDVYASKLEQAA
+225 TIIKA
-240 TCTQDGWT
+240 T
-248 KETKCK
+248 
-254 NCGQTVKERERIP
+254 
-267 APGHKEVT
+267 GHKWVT

-281 TCTQDGKKEGKHCSV
+281 TCTQD
-296 CKKVLVEQEVI
+296 
-307 PATGHKE
+307 
-314 VTDAAVAPT
+314 
-323 CTKVGWTEG
+323 
-332 SHCSVC
+332 
-338 NKELTAQ
+338 
-345 TRIPAIG
+345 
-352 HAVAEGTEAVWVW
+352 
-365 HIPENGGFASADVSA
+365 
-380 QCKNCKEMISTT
+380 
-392 ANSIAIWHNINA
+392 
-404 TCTESGKN
+404 
-412 VYSVTVLLGG
+412 
-422 QEFYGE
+422 
-428 KEVKNPDAP
+428 
-437 AKGHTEVIDAA
+437 
-448 VAPTCTE
+448 
-455 TGKTEGKHC
+455 GKTEGKHC

-624 ETGKTEGK
+624 ETGKTEG
-632 HCSVCNTV
+632 
-640 LTKQETIPAT
+640 
-650 GHTEVTDAAVAPTC
+650 
-664 TETGLTEGSHCSV
+664 SHCSV

-702 PTCTQTGL
+702 PTCTKTGL
-710 TEGSH
+710 
-715 CSVCN
+715 
-720 TVLKAQEVIP
+720 
-730 ALGHT
+730 
-735 EVTDAAVAPT
+735 
-745 CTESGKTEGKHC
+745 TEGKHC

-767 EVIPALG
+767 EVIPATG

-788 ETGKTEGKH
+788 ETGKTEGKHCSVCNTVLTTQETVPATGHTEVTDAAVAPTCTESGKTEGKH

-835 TRVCRRDSSHTQTR
+835 MRVCRRDGSHTQTR

-886 VSEYNEV
+886 VSEYDEV

-941 LSVTKQGASLYV
+941 LSVTKQGATLYV

>member
-23 ALGEDG
+23 ALGAGCKPYAHAVDKGAE
-29 TVTKCSNCNSTNIYM
+29 TV
-44 NRTIWRN
+44 W
-51 GKHCCVYKCDD
+51 D
-62 CRQETYGSYVACDVT
+62 
-77 MPTKCTEKATCPTCG
+77 
-92 KKYTGTTH
+92 
-100 NMPDE
+100 
-105 VSWTWNNADGINLAS
+105 WT
-120 VAGAAACMDCRQEF
+120 
-134 TTKAYSIGY
+134 
-143 KTTKNP
+143 
-149 TCKSNKEVT
+149 
-158 YTISG
+158 
-163 VMLGGRSYS
+163 
-172 PATTLEIEGTA
+172 
-183 TGRHSPIPDKGKPA
+183 IPDKGFASVTVSARCKNCNEMISTTANSIAIQRTIGANCTESGKNVYWVTVSLGGQDFYGEKEVDNPNAPAKGHTPKTVWGKPA
-197 TCTEPGLTEGSHC
+197 TCAEPGLTAGKVC
-210 YYCNEVLEAQKEIPA
+210 LFCNEVLVKQEVIPKTD
-225 SGHLDVYASKLEQAA
+225 HNKNNIVQTQAYVPY
-240 TCTQDGWT
+240 TCTEDGYT
-248 KETKCK
+248 AEKKCK
-254 NCGQTVKERERIP
+254 ACGQTVQERERIP

-281 TCTQDGKKEGKHCSV
+281 TCTK
-296 CKKVLVEQEVI
+296 
-307 PATGHKE
+307 
-314 VTDAAVAPT
+314 
-323 CTKVGWTEG
+323 
-332 SHCSVC
+332 
-338 NKELTAQ
+338 
-345 TRIPAIG
+345 
-352 HAVAEGTEAVWVW
+352 
-365 HIPENGGFASADVSA
+365 
-380 QCKNCKEMISTT
+380 
-392 ANSIAIWHNINA
+392 
-404 TCTESGKN
+404 
-412 VYSVTVLLGG
+412 
-422 QEFYGE
+422 
-428 KEVKNPDAP
+428 
-437 AKGHTEVIDAA
+437 
-448 VAPTCTE
+448 

-520 IGHAVEKEAETVWE
+520 IGHAVEKKAETVWE

-595 YGEKEVDNPDDPARG
+595 YGEKEVENPDAPARG

-624 ETGKTEGK
+624 ETGKTEGS

-640 LTKQETIPAT
+640 LKAQEVIPAT

-664 TETGLTEGSHCSV
+664 TQTGLTEGSHCSV

-689 ALGHTEVTDAAVA
+689 ATGHTEVTDAAVA

-757 SVCNTVLKAQ
+757 SVCN
-767 EVIPALG
+767 
-774 HTVVTDAAVAPTCT
+774 
-788 ETGKTEGKH
+788 
-797 CSVCNKILVMQEEI
+797 KILVMQEEI

-835 TRVCRRDSSHTQTR
+835 MRVCRRDGSHTQTR

-886 VSEYNEV
+886 VSEYDEV

-941 LSVTKQGASLYV
+941 LSVTKQGATLYV

>member
-23 ALGEDG
+23 ALGAGCKPYAHAVDKGAE
-29 TVTKCSNCNSTNIYM
+29 TV
-44 NRTIWRN
+44 W
-51 GKHCCVYKCDD
+51 D
-62 CRQETYGSYVACDVT
+62 
-77 MPTKCTEKATCPTCG
+77 
-92 KKYTGTTH
+92 
-100 NMPDE
+100 
-105 VSWTWNNADGINLAS
+105 WT
-120 VAGAAACMDCRQEF
+120 
-134 TTKAYSIGY
+134 
-143 KTTKNP
+143 
-149 TCKSNKEVT
+149 
-158 YTISG
+158 
-163 VMLGGRSYS
+163 
-172 PATTLEIEGTA
+172 
-183 TGRHSPIPDKGKPA
+183 IPDKGFASVTVSARCKNCNEMISTTANSIAIQRTIGANCTESGKNVYWVTVSLGGQDFYGEKEVDNPNAPAKGHTPKTVWGKPA
-197 TCTEPGLTEGSHC
+197 TCAEPGLTAGKVC
-210 YYCNEVLEAQKEIPA
+210 LFCNEVLVKQEVIPKTD
-225 SGHLDVYASKLEQAA
+225 HNKNNIVQTQAYVPY
-240 TCTQDGWT
+240 TCTEDGYT
-248 KETKCK
+248 AEKKCK
-254 NCGQTVKERERIP
+254 TCGQTVQERERIP

-281 TCTQDGKKEGKHCSV
+281 TCTK
-296 CKKVLVEQEVI
+296 
-307 PATGHKE
+307 
-314 VTDAAVAPT
+314 
-323 CTKVGWTEG
+323 
-332 SHCSVC
+332 
-338 NKELTAQ
+338 
-345 TRIPAIG
+345 
-352 HAVAEGTEAVWVW
+352 
-365 HIPENGGFASADVSA
+365 
-380 QCKNCKEMISTT
+380 
-392 ANSIAIWHNINA
+392 
-404 TCTESGKN
+404 
-412 VYSVTVLLGG
+412 
-422 QEFYGE
+422 
-428 KEVKNPDAP
+428 
-437 AKGHTEVIDAA
+437 
-448 VAPTCTE
+448 

-520 IGHAVEKEAETVWE
+520 IGHAVEKKAETVWE

-586 TVSLGGQDF
+586 TVLLGGQEF
-595 YGEKEVDNPDDPARG
+595 YGEKEVNNPNDPARG

-640 LTKQETIPAT
+640 L
-650 GHTEVTDAAVAPTC
+650 
-664 TETGLTEGSHCSV
+664 
-677 CNTVLKAQEVIP
+677 KAQEVIP
-689 ALGHTEVTDAAVA
+689 ATGHTEVTDAAVA

-757 SVCNTVLKAQ
+757 SVCN
-767 EVIPALG
+767 
-774 HTVVTDAAVAPTCT
+774 
-788 ETGKTEGKH
+788 
-797 CSVCNKILVMQEEI
+797 KILVMQEEI

-835 TRVCRRDSSHTQTR
+835 MRVCRRDGSHTQTR

-886 VSEYNEV
+886 VSEYDEV

-941 LSVTKQGASLYV
+941 LSVTKQGATLYV